1 MEEFSITNELE
12 VVNELK
18 FNIIYKDKEYQL
30 NINNTNYHIIFIL
43 KNDKE
48 FPPEF
53 YQEEYNL
60 DKLKKSNLLFSLY
73 TKIDDIISFLKINIE
88 ENKYTIEIANE
99 KVLLTV
105 KSGVVG
111 IPDIKLL
118 IKKKEINEKN
128 IIPLIC
134 EEINNLKEKISIYEQ
149 NKNDNNKNNNKSEIF
164 LKNTKRYEC
173 YKEIIYGVNLFP
185 NGNFIAYSG
194 SKKTGGKLYVFEGKK
209 KKNVYKIA
217 GEHKHAISYLEIIN
231 NNDFIT
237 CSFDKKI
244 ILWNIN
250 GIKPT
255 AKETLEG
262 HSGKIFKVIYINP
275 KIYSCGENGEIFV
288 WEKKGQKYICSKKLK
303 ALEGKGIIY
312 NLLQLNQNQFI
323 SSDSIGNLICW
334 SIQKLEQEFKMKV
347 DKSKWNHAISKINDT
362 KILFGG
368 QDYIQLINLKEQKIE
383 KSIKVKSNIFSIDL
397 LNDEYF
403 ICGDNQGKL
412 TIREINTLDK
422 KIGKTLKDSKEE
434 KDKKPKKEEK
444 DKKDKKDQKIG
455 NEIFYCAKRF
465 DDNSFLM
472 CSSHKKIYL
481 FNYKKNDNNK

>member
-1 MEEFSITNELE
+1 MEEFPNTNVLE

-18 FNIIYKDKEYQL
+18 YNITYKDKEYQL
-30 NINNTNYHIIFIL
+30 NINSTNDHIIFIL

-53 YQEEYNL
+53 YQEEYDL
-60 DKLKKSNLLFSLY
+60 DKLKKNNLLFSLY

-118 IKKKEINEKN
+118 IKKKEKNEKN

-134 EEINNLKEKISIYEQ
+134 EEINNLKEKISIFEQ
-149 NKNDNNKNNNKSEIF
+149 NKNDNNPNYKNNKKSEIF
-164 LKNTKRYEC
+164 LKTTKRYEC
-173 YKEIIYGVNLFP
+173 YKEIIYGINIFP

-194 SKKTGGKLYVFEGKK
+194 SKETGGKLYVFEGKK

-217 GEHKHAISYLEIIN
+217 GEHKHAISYLEIIS

-250 GIKPT
+250 GIKPIV
-255 AKETLEG
+255 KETLEG

-275 KIYSCGENGEIFV
+275 KIYSCGEKGEIFV
-288 WEKKGQKYICSKKLK
+288 WEKKDQKYICSKKLE
-303 ALEGKGIIY
+303 ALEGKSIIY

-334 SIQKLEQEFKMKV
+334 SIQKLGQEFKMKV

-368 QDYIQLINLKEQKIE
+368 KKFIQLINLKDQIIE
-383 KSIKVKSNIFSIDL
+383 KSIKVKSIIFSIDL

-412 TIREINTLDK
+412 TVREINTLDK
-422 KIGKTLKDSKEE
+422 KIGKTIKDSK
-434 KDKKPKKEEK
+434 KEE
-444 DKKDKKDQKIG
+444 DKKDKKIG
-455 NEIFYCAKRF
+455 NEILYCVKRF
-465 DDNSFLM
+465 DDKSFLM

-481 FNYKKNDNNK
+481 FNYKNNDNNK